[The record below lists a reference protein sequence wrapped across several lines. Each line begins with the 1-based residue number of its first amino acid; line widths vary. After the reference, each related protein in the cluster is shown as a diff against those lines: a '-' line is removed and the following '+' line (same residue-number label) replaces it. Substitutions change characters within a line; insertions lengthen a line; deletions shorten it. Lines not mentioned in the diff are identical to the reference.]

1 MSARRPA
8 SAATLQSSPP
18 PPIRLSAR
26 PSSRTLRDTYSS
38 SSVSY
43 LPQPSTPL
51 RRPRKGKEPAPRDPS
66 TSRRD
71 RDPSDH
77 SAFASI
83 ATPTASKHS
92 HGDSWSSTTRDSVVD
107 NLLMSLDELS
117 MQMNNTFAS
126 VRMDS
131 MDQAAEREADKIRQA
146 PLHAAM
152 DITPRARGH
161 TYSSSMS
168 SDFDRRSATAHVSP
182 TNKKYAS
189 PSYKSRRSN
198 SSSTF
203 NTFQTAKQTRPLPP
217 TSKYSSSGRG
227 RTDSELEQRR
237 NISTPTRANTGLGH
251 YRDESDNSIADLG
264 YDAVLES
271 SRLAFN
277 GRSIS
282 LDQMYTEANNERTA
296 SMMSRGR
303 PVPSVHS
310 KFESP
315 LDAAPEPNVAAGPRK
330 KENPSATGPVYV
342 NAAQKQSALRKTT
355 TQSDLRSANNDVP
368 QDVRDLASEF
378 VRDRTASGNMRRKD
392 SSPLREKQGFFKR
405 VFGGSSA
412 RSSASEM
419 SHVSDVPFA
428 GRKPSNTPKDA
439 PLTEY
444 SVSVTHA
451 PPAPPALNK
460 KPSSFFRRR
469 KRSISEDAPPALPLN
484 MAADIKAAHMQPSPS
499 ISSLREVMDTYLTKT
514 ESGSKLRPREAPPSR
529 SISRDSRNDS
539 RNEDSDDL
547 DLFHSGYGP
556 SPDAS
561 LGMTS
566 PLSRHA
572 TLRSEQ
578 GTVSTEDKTK
588 ARKRRP
594 EVMMPTASAPELSR
608 MNVVRDGDG
617 SSSAQVSPMTVTH
630 PLDSRTPDKVSPI
643 TAKAGESRP
652 VSPISLVSRT
662 STGDRIIGSG
672 GEVELYQAAPIS
684 PADHN
689 SGDSDIHG
697 QSKLT
702 TRDTLHAYD
711 RPGTNTIGHPH
722 LQQPGGEDAV
732 ENKTDHAPSNPAS
745 QPSPSSSSSM
755 KMPFMTS
762 ARTPTEPSTRYHS
775 ATSLSLPVVQVD
787 GNDAPRP
794 SVDTVG
800 ARERHAASEDDD
812 DVVKQRAR
820 RIFEGNEEDVT
831 RMDAAAWLGEPKAY
845 NKQVLDAYMHM
856 FDFAGMNVLSTLRTL
871 CGKLVLKGETQQ
883 FDRIITA
890 LSSRWCEC
898 NPEHGFKAQDVVHTL
913 FYSLI
918 LLNTDLHMADIG
930 EKMSKNAYV
939 KNTLPTVRRVVTD
952 AAPNAFEDGAVKG
965 NAGLAPRPT
974 IPWMDSTNSAPVVRD
989 STALDVLPERT
1000 SSELPRP
1007 AVNKRMSIRPGMFR
1021 AESDGFTPDS
1031 PNSSSS
1037 NALVSTPW
1045 TGSMR
1050 AWEFEIETALKSFYS
1065 SIKNEPLPLLDLAV
1079 ADVRP
1084 ADRNLSV
1091 AGNLKRTGSVISK
1104 APSDAASYRSKA
1116 AGLRGL
1122 SLGWQ
1127 SRNVR
1132 TRPKMYPASTIGS
1145 SRTSFDDNSSLYSP
1159 AQSSTWSK
1167 NSYARTLTSTS
1178 VGSLGYHLSPGDAAY
1193 KHSIGFANAL
1203 SQAIIR
1209 EEGTGNVDED
1219 SVTLKQDLLED
1230 ESLTLEGAPWAK
1242 EGLVKHKHHLEG
1254 PERKSRDRNWTDC
1267 FAVIGKGK
1275 LTLFNFNTGTTK
1287 SYSLGRARLQKTT
1300 GGRASSISGSHVGG
1314 GDWGENAEQLDSF
1327 TLRQTIAST
1336 LPPPGYSKTRPHVW
1350 ALSLPS
1356 GAVHLFQVGTPEIAH
1371 EWMST
1376 ANYWSAR
1383 LSKEP
1388 LSGGVSNIEYGWSE
1402 AIINPAL
1409 LDRPPSAASNFNAP
1423 PPSIHNRSR
1432 GHTHSSS
1439 NGAAGRPSIQS
1450 SVRSSFDNMGGGSRH
1465 KMQGDKIQ
1473 ITDWQPPSQSMMA
1486 SQLMEVDQLKS
1497 LQAYV
1502 ANVEAEL
1509 ESHNELKHAIE
1520 LAVSYCLITCLLKSL
1535 ILTSESVLVPC
1546 FQLLQSHVQ
1555 LAAQIRISAARN
1567 RQVQDLYRVA
1577 DCCFHRQRDRPRSQS
1592 RERRR
1597 VGCHQKQCR
1606 RRCCCRR

>member
-1 MSARRPA
+1 
-8 SAATLQSSPP
+8 
-18 PPIRLSAR
+18 
-26 PSSRTLRDTYSS
+26 
-38 SSVSY
+38 
-43 LPQPSTPL
+43 
-51 RRPRKGKEPAPRDPS
+51 
-66 TSRRD
+66 
-71 RDPSDH
+71 
-77 SAFASI
+77 
-83 ATPTASKHS
+83 
-92 HGDSWSSTTRDSVVD
+92 
-107 NLLMSLDELS
+107 MSLDELS

-168 SDFDRRSATAHVSP
+168 SDFDRRPTAHDSP
-182 TNKKYAS
+182 SNTKYAS
-189 PSYKSRRSN
+189 PNYKSRRSN

-203 NTFQTAKQTRPLPP
+203 NTFKTAKQARALPP
-217 TSKYSSSGRG
+217 TSKYSSHARG
-227 RTDSELEQRR
+227 RPSGELEPKR
-237 NISTPTRANTGLGH
+237 NLSSPTRTAGH
-251 YRDESDNSIADLG
+251 YRDESENSIMDLG

-282 LDQMYTEANNERTA
+282 LDQMYSEANNERSA

-342 NAAQKQSALRKTT
+342 NAAQRQSALRKTT
-355 TQSDLRSANNDVP
+355 TQSDLRSANNEIP
-368 QDVRDLASEF
+368 QDVRDQASEF
-378 VRDRTASGNMRRKD
+378 VRSNGDRTASGNMRRKD
-392 SSPLREKQGFFKR
+392 TSPQREKQGFFKR

-412 RSSASEM
+412 RSSAADM
-419 SHVSDVPFA
+419 PHVTDVPFT
-428 GRKPSNTPKDA
+428 GRKQSNTPKDA
-439 PLTEY
+439 PPLNEY
-444 SVSVTHA
+444 SVSVSHA
-451 PPAPPALNK
+451 PPQLNK

-484 MAADIKAAHMQPSPS
+484 MAADKRAAHMQPSPS
-499 ISSLREVMDTYLTKT
+499 ISSLREVMDTYLSKT
-514 ESGSKLRPREAPPSR
+514 DCSSKLRPREQPPSR

-561 LGMTS
+561 RGMTS

-572 TLRSEQ
+572 TLRGEQ
-578 GTVSTEDKTK
+578 ENGNTQDKMK
-588 ARKRRP
+588 VKKRRP
-594 EVMMPTASAPELSR
+594 EVVMPTASAPELSR
-608 MNVVRDGDG
+608 TTVVRDGDG

-630 PLDSRTPDKVSPI
+630 PLDAAPIKVSPI
-643 TAKAGESRP
+643 SAKAGESRP
-652 VSPISLVSRT
+652 VSPISFVSRT
-662 STGDRIIGSG
+662 STGDRIVGAG
-672 GEVELYQAAPIS
+672 KDVELYQAARIT

-689 SGDSDIHG
+689 SGASDIDG
-697 QSKLT
+697 QSKLAT
-702 TRDTLHAYD
+702 HDALHAYD
-711 RPGTNTIGHPH
+711 RPGINTIGHPH
-722 LQQPGGEDAV
+722 LQQPGAEDGV
-732 ENKTDHAPSNPAS
+732 ENKTDNAPSS
-745 QPSPSSSSSM
+745 QQSPSSSSSM

-762 ARTPTEPSTRYHS
+762 ARTPTAPSTRYHS

-794 SVDTVG
+794 SVDTIG
-800 ARERHAASEDDD
+800 ARERHPAGEDDED
-812 DVVKQRAR
+812 VKQRAR
-820 RIFEGNEEDVT
+820 RIFDGNEEDVT
-831 RMDAAAWLGEPKAY
+831 RMEAAAWLGELKVY

-898 NPEHGFKAQDVVHTL
+898 NPDHGFKAQDVVHTI

-952 AAPNAFEDGAVKG
+952 AAPNAFDDATTKG
-965 NAGLAPRPT
+965 TAGLAPRPS
-974 IPWMDSTNSAPVVRD
+974 IPWMDSSNSAPVVRD

-1007 AVNKRMSIRPGMFR
+1007 VNKRMSIRPGMFR
-1021 AESDGFTPDS
+1021 AESDGYTPDS
-1031 PNSSSS
+1031 ANSSSS

-1050 AWEFEIETALKSFYS
+1050 AWEFEIESALKSFYS

-1084 ADRNLSV
+1084 AERNLSV
-1091 AGNLKRTGSVISK
+1091 AGNLKRTGSIISK

-1116 AGLRGL
+1116 GLRGL

-1127 SRNVR
+1127 SRNAR

-1209 EEGTGNVDED
+1209 EEGAGNVDED

-1254 PERKSRDRNWTDC
+1254 PERKSRDRNWSDC

-1275 LTLFNFNTGTTK
+1275 LTLFNFNTGTSKT
-1287 SYSLGRARLQKTT
+1287 YSLGRARLQKNA
-1300 GGRASSISGSHVGG
+1300 GGRAPSISGAHVGG

-1409 LDRPPSAASNFNAP
+1409 LERPPSATSTVNNAP
-1423 PPSIHNRSR
+1423 PPSIHNRTR

-1439 NGAAGRPSIQS
+1439 NGGIGGRPSIQS
-1450 SVRSSFDNMGGGSRH
+1450 SVRSSFDNIGGGSRH
-1465 KMQGDKIQ
+1465 KTQGDKIQ

-1520 LAVSYCLITCLLKSL
+1520 LAVSIVVHELDPRNSHANMHVSTPSALQTTTKPCPTGSANPNTCCAKSSSSE
-1535 ILTSESVLVPC
+1535 LTSSP
-1546 FQLLQSHVQ
+1546 
-1555 LAAQIRISAARN
+1555 
-1567 RQVQDLYRVA
+1567 
-1577 DCCFHRQRDRPRSQS
+1577 
-1592 RERRR
+1592 
-1597 VGCHQKQCR
+1597 
-1606 RRCCCRR
+1606 

>member
-8 SAATLQSSPP
+8 SAAALQSSPP

-38 SSVSY
+38 SAASNQ
-43 LPQPSTPL
+43 LQTTPSTPI
-51 RRPRKGKEPAPRDPS
+51 RRPRKGKEPARRDPS

-71 RDPSDH
+71 RDPSSTADH
-77 SAFASI
+77 SAFTNNI
-83 ATPTASKHS
+83 ATTTTSKHS

-168 SDFDRRSATAHVSP
+168 SDFDRRSAAHVSP

-203 NTFQTAKQTRPLPP
+203 NTFQTAKQGRPLPP
-217 TSKYSSSGRG
+217 TSKYSSNGRG
-227 RTDSELEQRR
+227 RMSSELEPKR
-237 NISTPTRANTGLGH
+237 NISTPTRANAGH

-282 LDQMYTEANNERTA
+282 LDQMYSEANNERTA

-355 TQSDLRSANNDVP
+355 TQSDLRSANSDVP

-378 VRDRTASGNMRRKD
+378 VRTNGDRTASVNMRRKD
-392 SSPLREKQGFFKR
+392 SSPQREKQGFFKR

-412 RSSASEM
+412 RSSAADIPN
-419 SHVSDVPFA
+419 VTDAPFT
-428 GRKPSNTPKDA
+428 GRKQSNTPKDA
-439 PLTEY
+439 PPTEY
-444 SVSVTHA
+444 SVSVSH
-451 PPAPPALNK
+451 APPALNK

-514 ESGSKLRPREAPPSR
+514 ESSSKLRPREEPPSR

-561 LGMTS
+561 LVMTS

-572 TLRSEQ
+572 TLRGEQ
-578 GTVSTEDKTK
+578 GNESTQDKMK
-588 ARKRRP
+588 VRKRRP

-608 MNVVRDGDG
+608 TNVVRDGDG
-617 SSSAQVSPMTVTH
+617 NSSAQVSPMTVTH
-630 PLDSRTPDKVSPI
+630 PLDATPSKVSPI
-643 TAKAGESRP
+643 TANAGESRP

-672 GEVELYQAAPIS
+672 RDVELYQAAPTF
-684 PADHN
+684 PADPN

-722 LQQPGGEDAV
+722 LQQPAVEDGV
-732 ENKTDHAPSNPAS
+732 ENKTDHVPSNPAS
-745 QPSPSSSSSM
+745 HMSPSRSSSM

-762 ARTPTEPSTRYHS
+762 VRTPTAPSTRYHS

-794 SVDTVG
+794 SVDTIG
-800 ARERHAASEDDD
+800 ARENHTASLDND

-831 RMDAAAWLGEPKAY
+831 RMEAAAWLGELKAY

-952 AAPNAFEDGAVKG
+952 AAPNAFDDAAVKG
-965 NAGLAPRPT
+965 NASLAPRPS
-974 IPWMDSTNSAPVVRD
+974 IPWMDSTNSAPVIRD

-1000 SSELPRP
+1000 SSDLPRP

-1037 NALVSTPW
+1037 NALVSAPW

-1084 ADRNLSV
+1084 TDRNLSV
-1091 AGNLKRTGSVISK
+1091 AGNLKRTGSIISK

-1127 SRNVR
+1127 SRNAR

-1209 EEGTGNVDED
+1209 EEGAGNVDED

-1300 GGRASSISGSHVGG
+1300 GGRAPSISGSHVGG

-1402 AIINPAL
+1402 AVINPAL
-1409 LDRPPSAASNFNAP
+1409 LLERPPSATSTVNAP
-1423 PPSIHNRSR
+1423 PPSIHNRTR

-1439 NGAAGRPSIQS
+1439 NGGVGRPSIQS

-1520 LAVSYCLITCLLKSL
+1520 LAVSFCLSLCLFREGFL
-1535 ILTSESVLVPC
+1535 LTSTSVLVPC

-1555 LAAQIRISAARN
+1555 LAA
-1567 RQVQDLYRVA
+1567 
-1577 DCCFHRQRDRPRSQS
+1577 
-1592 RERRR
+1592 
-1597 VGCHQKQCR
+1597 
-1606 RRCCCRR
+1606 